1 MSIMEAHQ
9 PLGWNQSWP
18 RSHLHMKAFA
28 SEYSIKRDGS
38 GSDITGY
45 LAPLSAINKERPFS
59 CGGRQSLLSRHR
71 AHLFSSVYFSPH
83 PPGFHPSRG
92 CQDGCLGDWLRTLL
106 PSLHPRGRNQ
116 QQFELLWGKRIG
128 LHGCISQSALL
139 TIIIKVL
146 QCCWIELLILAYLT
160 QQFVEKNIIF

>member
-45 LAPLSAINKERPFS
+45 LGPLSAINKGRPFS

-71 AHLFSSVYFSPH
+71 AHLFSSVYFSPR
-83 PPGFHPSRG
+83 PPIFHPSRG

-106 PSLHPRGRNQ
+106 PSLHPRGTDK
-116 QQFELLWGKRIG
+116 QQFELLLGKKGVCMQVSVNQFRW
-128 LHGCISQSALL
+128 QSSSKYSSAVQL
-139 TIIIKVL
+139 TCSLWPIY
-146 QCCWIELLILAYLT
+146 LLIVYL
-160 QQFVEKNIIF
+160 